1 MLHTLRG
8 PISGEEL
15 GLILPHEHLFTDL
28 RGPATSDYA
37 KADPDHVVRV
47 IGPYINQA
55 QQNGVTALVECST
68 PGVGRNLLILQ
79 RLAESTTIH
88 IIAPTGVYRE
98 GFIPHHLLDLE
109 AEVLADIWIN
119 ELIHGIEGSQI
130 RAGFIKIALSDD
142 GPRPIEVRSL
152 KAAARASRE
161 TGAVI
166 ASHST
171 SWEVARRELALLE
184 DEGLELSRFIWV
196 HANLETNRSSHL
208 EAAKRGAYVEL
219 DAVGAAWQD
228 QERLLEDVLALIE
241 AGYSSSILLSHDAG
255 WYDPGQPDGHPVPEG
270 IRGYTSLIDDFLPAL
285 KKKGVSEST
294 IHQITHINPL
304 RAFSFS

>member
-8 PISGEEL
+8 PISGDAL

-28 RGPATSDYA
+28 RGPTSSTYA
-37 KADPDHVVRV
+37 EADVDHVAQV
-47 IGPYINQA
+47 IGPYLNEA
-55 QQNGVTALVECST
+55 WRKGVTVLVECST
-68 PGVGRNLLILQ
+68 PGVGRNLNVLQ
-79 RLAESTTIH
+79 RLAEMTPVQ
-88 IIAPTGVYRE
+88 IIAPTGVYRQE
-98 GFIPHHLLDLE
+98 FIPPQLLELSME
-109 AEVLADIWIN
+109 ALADLWIK

-130 RAGFIKIALSDD
+130 RAGFIKIAMSDD

-171 SWEVARRELALLE
+171 SWEVARRELDLLE

-196 HANLETNRSSHL
+196 HSNLETNQSSHL
-208 EAAKRGAYVEL
+208 EAAKRGAYIEL

-241 AGYSSSILLSHDAG
+241 VGYSSQILLSHDAG
-255 WYDPGQPDGHPVPEG
+255 WYDPGQPDGYPVPDG

-294 IHQITHINPL
+294 INQITHVNPL